1 MKYELVDMIRRLIV
15 SLKEDTGKLSTTDY
29 VAYLKF
35 DFIDPNIIHMRGD
48 FRYGSGEMAEKIMN
62 GFDLVPIQVG
72 KINNNYFVLNGHHRI
87 RAYKEANKNIPAF
100 IGWIEKSEDEKGFLI
115 FID

>member
-1 MKYELVDMIRRLIV
+1 
-15 SLKEDTGKLSTTDY
+15 
-29 VAYLKF
+29 
-35 DFIDPNIIHMRGD
+35 MRGD

-62 GFDLVPIQVG
+62 RFDLVPIQVG

-100 IGWIEKSEDEKGFLI
+100 IGWIEKSEDEKGF
-115 FID
+115 